1 VAFKLPS
8 ITSAIPRDLRS
19 FCDRVRE
26 ALNAQGNDRIITRR
40 DLIATGVV
48 VVGPG
53 NTLQPTDPTELAKV
67 KYDTPPA
74 PTGLATSGAIANI
87 ILTWDAPNYPGHS
100 YTEVYVADTNTFT
113 SRVKLADVPGST
125 YSHSV
130 GASTTKYYWIRFV
143 NVAEVPGPYNSTTG
157 VSGTTGD
164 DPDYLI
170 SVLSDAYGVTGDGLF
185 FQINSPTVINGVTIP
200 AGTYIKQAVIA
211 DATIARAKIQDL
223 AVDNAKIA
231 DLSAVK
237 ITAGFLDAARI
248 EAGTISASKLDFTVV
263 GTTNVVGTINASSE
277 GIRISGTRIQID
289 GNVTFSAGYD
299 PTTKITSG
307 GAATDINNNV
317 TTISGGKI
325 TTGSIAADKIN
336 VTNLIVEN
344 LKTSASGQRVEITKA
359 NNDLRVYN
367 ASGTLIAQFGGTG
380 FGAIAKITSVAASGP
395 ALWGE
400 NTGAAAIYGV
410 NTGASP
416 SMAIQGYASS
426 SGYGVYG
433 QSVSGESIRGLATAG
448 GGNNHGVRGLNT
460 NGNGAGSNT
469 AGLVGAANGYDF
481 YADGAGTNY
490 GPFTGTHDALT
501 DPNDSFIIGDIVVD
515 SQLVRRNGISSAITL
530 IKTSTSANQKAALGV
545 ICAEQHPFENNIPA
559 VYMSGFDEETGLP
572 VPTAEYEIDK
582 QTYNLVAVNALGE
595 GQINVCGE
603 GGNIEAGDLIVTS
616 SLPGKGMKQSDDI
629 VRAVTVA
636 KARESVTFASPTEV
650 KQIACIYLCG

>member
-1 VAFKLPS
+1 LQKL
-8 ITSAIPRDLRS
+8 L
-19 FCDRVRE
+19 
-26 ALNAQGNDRIITRR
+26 
-40 DLIATGVV
+40 
-48 VVGPG
+48 
-53 NTLQPTDPTELAKV
+53 
-67 KYDTPPA
+67 
-74 PTGLATSGAIANI
+74 
-87 ILTWDAPNYPGHS
+87 
-100 YTEVYVADTNTFT
+100 
-113 SRVKLADVPGST
+113 
-125 YSHSV
+125 
-130 GASTTKYYWIRFV
+130 
-143 NVAEVPGPYNSTTG
+143 
-157 VSGTTGD
+157 
-164 DPDYLI
+164 
-170 SVLSDAYGVTGDGLF
+170 VLL
-185 FQINSPTVINGVTIP
+185 
-200 AGTYIKQAVIA
+200 
-211 DATIARAKIQDL
+211 L
-223 AVDNAKIA
+223 
-231 DLSAVK
+231 
-237 ITAGFLDAARI
+237 
-248 EAGTISASKLDFTVV
+248 
-263 GTTNVVGTINASSE
+263 
-277 GIRISGTRIQID
+277 
-289 GNVTFSAGYD
+289 
-299 PTTKITSG
+299 
-307 GAATDINNNV
+307 
-317 TTISGGKI
+317 
-325 TTGSIAADKIN
+325 
-336 VTNLIVEN
+336 
-344 LKTSASGQRVEITKA
+344 
-359 NNDLRVYN
+359 
-367 ASGTLIAQFGGTG
+367 
-380 FGAIAKITSVAASGP
+380 SGP

-400 NTGAAAIYGV
+400 NTGAAAIYGA

-416 SMAIQGYASS
+416 AMAIQGYASS

-501 DPNDSFIIGDIVVD
+501 DPNDNFTIGDIVVD

>member
-367 ASGTLIAQFGGTG
+367 ASGTLVAQFGGTG
-380 FGAIAKITSVAASGP
+380 FGAAAKITSTAVVGP

-400 NTGAAAIYGV
+400 NTGATAIYGT
-410 NTGASP
+410 NSGSFGA
-416 SMAIQGYASS
+416 MAIQGYASS
-426 SGYGVYG
+426 SGYGVFG

-501 DPNDSFIIGDIVVD
+501 DPNDSFTIGDIVVD
-515 SQLVRRNGISSAITL
+515 AQLVRRNGISSAITL

-603 GGNIEAGDLIVTS
+603 GGDIEAGDLIVTS